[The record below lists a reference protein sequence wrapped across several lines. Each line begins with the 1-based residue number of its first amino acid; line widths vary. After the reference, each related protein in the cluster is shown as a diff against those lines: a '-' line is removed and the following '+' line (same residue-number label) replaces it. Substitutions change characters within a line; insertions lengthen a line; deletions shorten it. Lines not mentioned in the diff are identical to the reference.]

1 MTETTT
7 DNMKQEAIRVQG
19 LSHQYPTPKRSRP
32 VAGRAGPRARA
43 LDGVSFVVN
52 QGEVFGILGPNGGGK
67 TTLFRILSTMLRPGV
82 DNQRPGGGAWIM
94 GHDVLS
100 EPALVRRRLGVVFQS
115 PSLDGQLTAVE
126 NLRYHGQL
134 YGLHGDVLT
143 ERINRWLLFFGLDDR
158 RDEYVDRFSGGM
170 RRRLE
175 VAKALLHDPALLL
188 MDEPATGL
196 DPGARSDLWRKL
208 FQLRDDSGMTIVMT
222 THLMDEAE
230 RCDRLA
236 IMAEGKLVA
245 VDTPAN
251 LQAGI
256 GGDVITLETEHKD
269 GEGIEALAAQIT
281 EQFGPWEEDASPT
294 EVDGRIRFEKP
305 DGARIVAEVA
315 AAFPGRIRSLTVGR
329 PTLEDVFIHL
339 TGASFSEEP
348 Q

>member
-1 MTETTT
+1 MVDTPT
-7 DNMKQEAIRVQG
+7 DNLLKKAICVDG
-19 LSHQYPTPKRSRP
+19 LSHRYPAPKRSAP
-32 VAGRAGPRARA
+32 DAGRAGPRALA
-43 LDGVSFVVN
+43 LDSLSFTVN

-67 TTLFRILSTMLRPGV
+67 TTLFRILSTMLRPV
-82 DNQRPGGGAWIM
+82 SDRERPEGGARIM
-94 GHDVLS
+94 GHDVLA

-134 YGLHGDVLT
+134 YGLGGKVLADQ
-143 ERINRWLLFFGLDDR
+143 IDRWLTFFGLDDR
-158 RDEYVDRFSGGM
+158 RGEYVARFSGGM

-175 VAKALLHDPALLL
+175 VAKALLHDPPLLL

-196 DPGARSDLWRKL
+196 DPAARSDLWRKL
-208 FQLRDDSGMTIVMT
+208 IQLRDESGMTIVLT

-256 GGDVITLETEHKD
+256 GGDVITLEAEHTD
-269 GEGIEALAAQIT
+269 GSDIEVLVAQIT
-281 EQFGPWEEDASPT
+281 EQFGPWEEGASPT
-294 EVDGRIRFEKP
+294 AVDGRIRFEKP
-305 DGARIVAEVA
+305 DGARVVAEVA

-329 PTLEDVFIHL
+329 PTLEDVFLHL
-339 TGASFSEEP
+339 TGGTLGEA
-348 Q
+348 